1 MSTEDAQ
8 IAGEVEVPGPPPHL
22 LIVRAPYY
30 RKVVDRLS
38 EGAEHILA
46 GSGASFE
53 TLDVAGAFELPQA
66 IRIVLRGPPRYDG
79 FIALGCVVRG
89 ETDHYE
95 YICRESM
102 AGLMRVALQF
112 GIALGTGLLTVDRL
126 DQAIARAAA
135 PDNSPNRG
143 PNKGAEAARA
153 ALMQIAAARRFGA
166 SWRGSA
172 AGEGAREEAKGEGE

>member
-1 MSTEDAQ
+1 MSTEDAE
-8 IAGEVEVPGPPPHL
+8 AAAPVAVTGPPPHL

-66 IRIVLRGPPRYDG
+66 IRIVLRGPPRHDG

-95 YICRESM
+95 YICREAM

-126 DQAIARAAA
+126 DQALARAAA
-135 PDNSPNRG
+135 PDNGANKG

-153 ALMQIAAARRFGA
+153 ALMQIVAARRFGA
-166 SWRGSA
+166 SWRSSP
-172 AGEGAREEAKGEGE
+172 AGESAKGGGQ